1 MYAVGDLVQHLPT
14 GIFAC
19 VYEVYPSPDSHPG
32 HGILKVQ
39 FDGGSFGAARA
50 NTFKLVTR
58 RDKRAVRERHD
69 WMWL

>member
-1 MYAVGDLVQHLPT
+1 VYAVGDLVQHLPT

-19 VYEVYPSPDSHPG
+19 VRELYPSPDSQPG
-32 HGILKVQ
+32 HAILKVQ

-58 RDKRAVRERHD
+58 RDKRPASERRD
-69 WMWL
+69 WIWL